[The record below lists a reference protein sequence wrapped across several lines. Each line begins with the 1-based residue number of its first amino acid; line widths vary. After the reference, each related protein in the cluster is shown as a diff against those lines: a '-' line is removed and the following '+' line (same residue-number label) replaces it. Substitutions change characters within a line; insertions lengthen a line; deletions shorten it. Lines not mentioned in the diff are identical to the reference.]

1 MRVTYGENISWQ
13 KIGNAIYVVEE
24 KQNLRYKLE
33 GTAKEIW
40 VNLNM
45 SDIDTLAHQFC
56 TQYANADEER
66 IYNDIKLFI
75 NELLQR
81 GLIGEIK

>member
-1 MRVTYGENISWQ
+1 MQVTYGKNISWQ
-13 KIGNAIYVVEE
+13 EIGNAIYIVEE

-45 SDIDTLAHQFC
+45 SDINTLSRQFC
-56 TQYANADEER
+56 TQYANADVEQ
-66 IYNDIKLFI
+66 ICTDIKLFI